1 MRKLRDG
8 EKGFNHKDL
17 VLNKFREEC
26 HHQNRKNN
34 KFRKIWKEKKIMKE
48 IVMIFL
54 TKIMNLSKK

>member
-1 MRKLRDG
+1 MKLKDG

-34 KFRKIWKEKKIMKE
+34 KFRKIQREKEIMKG
-48 IVMIFL
+48 IALICL
-54 TKIMNLSKK
+54 TKIMNLNKK

>member
-1 MRKLRDG
+1 MKLKDG

-34 KFRKIWKEKKIMKE
+34 KFRKI
-48 IVMIFL
+48 
-54 TKIMNLSKK
+54 